1 MNVLSLSTDVLAWA
15 AEQVGETYE
24 VLVNGLAARP
34 KDRERLLEGRLT
46 IAQAQK
52 VSATTG
58 IPYGLLFLP
67 VRPAALT
74 RPALPDLRQTPDAR
88 LRHVLSREFQEAYE
102 DALRK
107 QQWYATYLAEEGAG
121 PLPFVGKFTE
131 DASAEAVARDIGYSL
146 GMSSDLRAGAKT
158 PEDYFRVLAAR
169 TEDLG
174 VLVMKSGIV
183 KSNTHRPLS
192 VEEFRGFAVA
202 DKFAPL
208 VFINGRDAEVA
219 AVFTLIHELAHIWVG
234 VSGVSDLTVA
244 TQDHGGVERLCNQ
257 VAAEA
262 LVPKHEFFER
272 WGGLE
277 QLAAT
282 ARHFRVSNL
291 VIARRAL
298 GFQQI
303 TKAEYLQVAARP
315 VKKSAEKSGGD
326 PYATIPVRNS
336 KLFTTTLVGSVM
348 SGGTLIRE
356 AASLL
361 NVRPDTV
368 MELGRRRGDASA

>member
-1 MNVLSLSTDVLAWA
+1 MNVLTLSTDVLDWA

-24 VLVNGLAARP
+24 ALVNGLAARP

-67 VRPAALT
+67 VRPSALT
-74 RPALPDLRQTPDAR
+74 RPALPDLRQVPDAR
-88 LRHVLSREFQEAYE
+88 FLRTLSREFQEAYE

-107 QQWYATYLAEEGAG
+107 QQWYASHLSEVGAG
-121 PLPFVGKFTE
+121 PLPFVGKFT
-131 DASAEAVARDIGYSL
+131 DNASAEAVARDIATAL
-146 GMSSDLRAGAKT
+146 GMTADLRASAKT
-158 PEDYFRVLAAR
+158 PEDYFRLLSAR
-169 TEDLG
+169 AEELG

-202 DKFAPL
+202 DKMAPL
-208 VFINGRDAEVA
+208 VFVNGRDAEVA

-234 VSGVSDLTVA
+234 ASGVSDLTIA
-244 TQDHGGVERLCNQ
+244 TQEHGGVERLCNQ

-262 LVPKHEFFER
+262 LVPKSEFFDR
-272 WGGLE
+272 WEGLD
-277 QLAAT
+277 QLAAA
-282 ARHFRVSNL
+282 ARYFRVSNL
-291 VIARRAL
+291 VVARRAL
-298 GFQQI
+298 SFQKI
-303 TKAEYLQVAARP
+303 TKAEYLQIAARP
-315 VKKSAEKSGGD
+315 VKKAAEKSGGN

-336 KLFTTTLVGSVM
+336 KLLTTTLVGSVM
-348 SGGTLIRE
+348 SGSTLIRE

-368 MELGRRRGDASA
+368 MELGRRGDARA